1 MYGKNVL
8 ITGAS
13 SGIGREFAKIF
24 AKEKNNLILVARNRD
39 KLEKL
44 RTDLLEED
52 VQITIIEKD
61 LAQPNAAQ
69 ELYGIL
75 QSKGIKVNVLINNAG
90 FGLSGYIVD
99 IPIAEQLQMIQLN
112 IVTLTHLTHL
122 FVQDMIADRYGRI
135 LNVASIASFMATPSL
150 GTYAAT
156 KAYVLSFSEAL
167 STELRMHDNVF
178 VTALCPG
185 PTRTQFSE
193 RACMRGRGRE
203 LFDEY
208 GMSAKEVAKHG
219 YMAMKNKKAV
229 TIAGGQFHL
238 LVWATRFIP
247 RKWVQKSI
255 TKLT

>member
-1 MYGKNVL
+1 MHYKNVL

-24 AKEKNNLILVARNRD
+24 AKEKNNLILVARNRE
-39 KLEKL
+39 KLEDL
-44 RTDLLEED
+44 REDLLEEG

-61 LAQPNAAQ
+61 LAQPNAGQ
-69 ELYGIL
+69 ELYDIL
-75 QSKGIKVNVLINNAG
+75 RDKDIRVNILINNAG

-99 IPIAEQLQMIQLN
+99 IPVEKQLEMIQLN

-135 LNVASIASFMATPSL
+135 LNVGSIASFVSTPSL

-167 STELRMHDNVF
+167 NTELRMHDNVH

-185 PTRTQFSE
+185 PTKTKFSE
-193 RACMRGRGRE
+193 RASMKGRGRE

-208 GMSAKEVAKHG
+208 GMSAKDVAKHG
-219 YMAMKNKKAV
+219 YRAMKNKKAV
-229 TIAGGQFHL
+229 TIAGTQFRV
-238 LVWATRFIP
+238 LVWATRFLP
-247 RKWVQKSI
+247 RSLVQKSV